1 MIFGLITPYS
11 IHFPSIR
18 MSVPWQIQVIKRSA
32 LSAVTNDLQNSL
44 IKAFVLSLKLRAN
57 GCNNSQHCWEQ
68 LCPVISLG
76 GEVRPGPSYPDPV

>member
-32 LSAVTNDLQNSL
+32 LPAVTNDFRNSL
-44 IKAFVLSLKLRAN
+44 IKAFVLYLKVTCERM
-57 GCNNSQHCWEQ
+57 QQ
-68 LCPVISLG
+68 LPTLLGAVVSSYILGWGGAARPVI
-76 GEVRPGPSYPDPV
+76 P